1 MDKSFPGLKLIS
13 PAIGLKLTHRKTN
26 FLPPHWHW
34 FHFSQWQTVAFQ
46 WQPHKRHH
54 HPRVLQRVAGKS
66 GKHEQCKLMQ
76 NAAFNTFERKLP
88 SFHSPPPPL
97 RNAHIFFPDPRNL
110 YLLTRHSFT
119 VSQPHY
125 GPIKCLQNVV
135 LYENPLQAHTHTLT
149 HSHTGTAAECQC
161 VCVRLC
167 GNCILH
173 VTHVCNNRA
182 NKNKLGPR
190 QQR

>member
-54 HPRVLQRVAGKS
+54 HRRVLQRVAGKS
-66 GKHEQCKLMQ
+66 GKHEQCKLMP

-88 SFHSPPPPL
+88 SFHSPPL
-97 RNAHIFFPDPRNL
+97 LNAHIFFPDPQSL

-135 LYENPLQAHTHTLT
+135 LYENPLQAHTHTPT

-161 VCVRLC
+161 MCVRLC
-167 GNCILH
+167 GNCILR

>member
-1 MDKSFPGLKLIS
+1 MAWLNTLLRDSTTSASGIYGWKTHGWSKLWSRVPWNRSISLPVQFRMDKSFPGLKLIS

-88 SFHSPPPPL
+88 SFHNPPPPFAML
-97 RNAHIFFPDPRNL
+97 IYFFRTPETSTSWPGI
-110 YLLTRHSFT
+110 HSLW
-119 VSQPHY
+119 V
-125 GPIKCLQNVV
+125 
-135 LYENPLQAHTHTLT
+135 
-149 HSHTGTAAECQC
+149 SHTMA
-161 VCVRLC
+161 L
-167 GNCILH
+167 
-173 VTHVCNNRA
+173 
-182 NKNKLGPR
+182 
-190 QQR
+190 

>member
-88 SFHSPPPPL
+88 SFHSPPPPSQCSY
-97 RNAHIFFPDPRNL
+97 IFSGPPKPLPPDQAFIHCESATLWP
-110 YLLTRHSFT
+110 YKMLT
-119 VSQPHY
+119 
-125 GPIKCLQNVV
+125 KCCFIW
-135 LYENPLQAHTHTLT
+135 ESPSSTHTHTLT